1 MPDSV
6 NATNTATAAQYSS
19 IVPYLEQQQQQ
30 LSTAA
35 ANSSSEQ
42 QQQQQ
47 ITLIYN
53 LKRYDSR
60 TTTPSFKCLSLTA
73 EAPY

>member
-19 IVPYLEQQQQQ
+19 IVPYLEQQQ

-42 QQQQQ
+42 QQQ
-47 ITLIYN
+47 ISLIYN
-53 LKRYDSR
+53 
-60 TTTPSFKCLSLTA
+60 
-73 EAPY
+73 